1 MIDRRLFL
9 TTAIAASALPVPA
22 LSKATAMNM
31 RFKQFSAV
39 IDAWK
44 RKDVDFI
51 INSMTDDIV
60 WHYAAAIAPP
70 ARGKAECR
78 AFISKFGANI
88 GTVRWRI
95 FEHAETAD
103 RLFAEGVDEYD
114 TLDGHTV
121 KAPYAG
127 IIEFRGDLISGWR
140 DYVDRGIIDAQKR
153 GEPASAQVNELT
165 SRKAAQ

>member
-9 TTAIAASALPVPA
+9 ATAVSASALPYQA
-22 LSKATAMNM
+22 YSKESVMNP

-51 INSMTDDIV
+51 LNHMADDIV

-78 AFISKFGANI
+78 AFIDTFGANI
-88 GTVRWRI
+88 GAVRWRI
-95 FEHAETAD
+95 FEHSETAD
-103 RLFAEGVDEYD
+103 RLFVEGVDEYD
-114 TLDGHTV
+114 SLDGHTI

-127 IIEFRGDLISGWR
+127 VIEFRGDLITGWR
-140 DYVDRGIIDAQKR
+140 DYVDRGVIESQKR
-153 GEPASAQVNELT
+153 GEPTSAQVNELS
-165 SRKAAQ
+165 SRPAR

>member
-9 TTAIAASALPVPA
+9 TTAVAASVLPTVA
-22 LSKATAMNM
+22 HSKVTVMNK
-31 RFKQFSAV
+31 RFNQFSAV

-78 AFISKFGANI
+78 AFIAKFGANI
-88 GTVRWRI
+88 GAVRWRI

-114 TLDGHTV
+114 SLDGHTI

-140 DYVDRGIIDAQKR
+140 DYVDRGVIDAQKR
-153 GEPASAQVNELT
+153 GEAASAQVIELT
-165 SRKAAQ
+165 SRPAR

>member
-9 TTAIAASALPVPA
+9 GTAIAASALPFPA
-22 LSKATAMNM
+22 NSKATVMNK

-44 RKDVDFI
+44 RKDKDFI

-60 WHYAAAIAPP
+60 WHFAAAIAPP

-78 AFISKFGANI
+78 AFIDKFGAGI
-88 GTVRWRI
+88 GAVRWRI

-103 RLFAEGVDEYD
+103 RLFVEGVDEYD
-114 TLDGHTV
+114 STDGHTI

-127 IIEFRGDLISGWR
+127 VIEFRGDLISGWR
-140 DYVDRGIIDAQKR
+140 DYVDRGVIDAQKR
-153 GEPASAQVNELT
+153 GEAASAQVNELT
-165 SRKAAQ
+165 ARPAAQ

>member
-1 MIDRRLFL
+1 MIDRRLFVA
-9 TTAIAASALPVPA
+9 TAIAASALPIPA
-22 LSKATAMNM
+22 NSKATAMDK

-78 AFISKFGANI
+78 AFIEKFGANI
-88 GTVRWRI
+88 GAVRWRI

-114 TLDGHTV
+114 SLDGHTI

-127 IIEFRGDLISGWR
+127 IIEFRDDLISGWR
-140 DYVDRGIIDAQKR
+140 DYVDRGVIDAQKR
-153 GEPASAQVNELT
+153 GEAASAQVIELT
-165 SRKAAQ
+165 SRPAR